1 MGSVVTYEGRLL
13 LCRRAI
19 PPRIGFWTMP
29 AGFLELQETP
39 EDGAK
44 REALEEAGARIELD
58 GLLAVYT
65 LAERSQVHLMYRAT
79 LLDPQVSPGIES
91 QSLEFFS
98 YEDVPWDELAF
109 PSVHWALKDWFET
122 KSEKHLTPRRNP

>member
-1 MGSVVTYEGRLL
+1 
-13 LCRRAI
+13 
-19 PPRIGFWTMP
+19 MP